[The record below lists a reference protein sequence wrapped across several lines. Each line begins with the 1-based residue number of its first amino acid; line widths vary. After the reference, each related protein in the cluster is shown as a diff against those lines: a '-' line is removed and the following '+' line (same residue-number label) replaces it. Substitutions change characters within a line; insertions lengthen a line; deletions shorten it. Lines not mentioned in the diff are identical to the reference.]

1 MIFLPPNGK
10 EGCGSGFMRG
20 DGSRDQCIR
29 GISSH
34 LVQYMV
40 YNTSRRGLISSGWGP
55 FFLEVGMNHKQC
67 NLRYTKFP
75 SSAVHKHL

>member
-1 MIFLPPNGK
+1 
-10 EGCGSGFMRG
+10 MRG

-29 GISSH
+29 EISSH

-40 YNTSRRGLISSGWGP
+40 YNTSTRGLISSGWASF
-55 FFLEVGMNHKQC
+55 FFLELGMNHKQC

-75 SSAVHKHL
+75 SSAVHIHLRTM